1 MTRPA
6 LILRPEPGNSATAA
20 RVEDAGLPVVQLPLF
35 AVVALPWKPPTDRY
49 DALLLTSANAVRHAG
64 TGLAA
69 LAHLPVVAVGAGT
82 AAAATE
88 AGLTVAAVGRGDGA
102 AALALAHRR
111 GWRRLVRL
119 SGRER
124 LSLEDVTDV
133 PVYASAA
140 IAPVAGAL
148 RVASG
153 AVALLHSA
161 RAATVFRDLLSRD
174 AVPPHGVRI
183 AANSGSVADAAG
195 RGWNRLLVAE
205 QPSDAALVAAARM
218 LAIDP

>member
-20 RVEDAGLPVVQLPLF
+20 RVKDAGLPVVQLPLF
-35 AVVALPWKPPTDRY
+35 AVVALPWEPPTDRY

-102 AALALAHRR
+102 AALTIAHRR

-133 PVYASAA
+133 PVYASDA

-183 AANSGSVADAAG
+183 AAISGSVADAAG